1 MKVDELQSI
10 CMYTEYK
17 EAGLQPLDWE
27 TRVRISIGAAR
38 GLAYLHHDCVPRII
52 HRDIKAS
59 NILLDEEWEPR
70 IADFGLAKLM
80 NHDQTHVTTMV
91 AGTLGYVAP
100 GTTSTLSCPSILRT
114 LQTVKTIACSE
125 VADPWWWIVGCVIN
139 VILQSM
145 LTRALRPIEETSTA
159 SAWWSWSLLQGGA
172 HVTISFKRAEWVF
185 PSG

>member
-1 MKVDELQSI
+1 
-10 CMYTEYK
+10 MYTEHK

-27 TRVRISIGAAR
+27 TRVKICIGTAR

-100 GTTSTLSCPSILRT
+100 GTTCTLSYQSILRT
-114 LQTVKTIACSE
+114 LQTVKTITCSE
-125 VADPWWWIVGCVIN
+125 VADP
-139 VILQSM
+139 
-145 LTRALRPIEETSTA
+145 
-159 SAWWSWSLLQGGA
+159 
-172 HVTISFKRAEWVF
+172 
-185 PSG
+185 